1 MNVITI
7 LYILFQIQTSQLRNL
22 TTELTLLK
30 QQVESQE
37 EKHWSEITKMK
48 AEHEQ
53 TVRYFINFLNK
64 QRKLGGNKMFFQCN
78 KARLDHLY

>member
-1 MNVITI
+1 M
-7 LYILFQIQTSQLRNL
+7 FQIQTSQVRNL

-53 TVRYFINFLNK
+53 TVRYLQFCNYICYKFLNK
-64 QRKLGGNKMFFQCN
+64 QMKLDGNKNFFQCN
-78 KARLDHLY
+78 KARLDHLD

>member
-1 MNVITI
+1 MSWSNHLANFAKIVGILRLIHVIKI
-7 LYILFQIQTSQLRNL
+7 LYNLFQIQTSQLRNL

-53 TVRYFINFLNK
+53 TVRYL
-64 QRKLGGNKMFFQCN
+64 QL
-78 KARLDHLY
+78 